1 MARRAG
7 EKRIGGNPPSDAG
20 GPGRYLA
27 PFFEDPSLRP
37 LLIIFIVHFVL
48 GGALLLLAALRD
60 GSLSALA
67 AVALLVVA
75 SGDGVRRAR
84 ARARIA
90 KWLVGLWTA
99 SIVTAVL
106 ASRYGLL

>member
-1 MARRAG
+1 MARMAG
-7 EKRIGGNPPSDAG
+7 EKRIRGNPPSGAD

-37 LLIIFIVHFVL
+37 LLIIFVVHVAL

-60 GSLSALA
+60 GRLSALA
-67 AVALLVVA
+67 AVALLIVA
-75 SGDGVRRAR
+75 SGDAVRRAR
-84 ARARIA
+84 QRARIA
-90 KWLVGLWTA
+90 KWLVGLWAA
-99 SIVTAVL
+99 SIATAVL